1 MTNNTLSK
9 PISCDTN
16 PTIKY
21 MYMTSML
28 AVIERIKKK
37 INVLLAQNTVGIIGK
52 KIFVIKKTKQYS
64 DQIYFDTNV
73 IRQGKN

>member
-21 MYMTSML
+21 TYIASML
-28 AVIERIKKK
+28 AVIERIKK

>member
-21 MYMTSML
+21 MYIAIML
-28 AVIERIKKK
+28 AVIERIKK

>member
-9 PISCDTN
+9 SISCDTN

-21 MYMTSML
+21 IYIASML
-28 AVIERIKKK
+28 TVIERIKK